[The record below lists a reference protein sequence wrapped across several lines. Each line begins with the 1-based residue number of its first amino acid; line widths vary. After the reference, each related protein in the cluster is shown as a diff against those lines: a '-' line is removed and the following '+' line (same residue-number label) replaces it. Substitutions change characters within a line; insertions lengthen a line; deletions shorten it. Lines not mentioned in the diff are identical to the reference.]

1 MTKIRTGASPSGC
14 PVASSGSQ
22 RAKNASCSSKY
33 RRTPQTLSGPKSTSW
48 QKVASPRI
56 PTWLHGPTT
65 SRCGVAFCAAIAAKY
80 SESAAGNGSYQPVEY
95 VPGTSACRCQWRVKS
110 FSIRAQ
116 YSSYAPRV
124 E

>member
-33 RRTPQTLSGPKSTSW
+33 RCTPQTLSGPKSTSW
-48 QKVASPRI
+48 QNVASPRM
-56 PTWLHGPTT
+56 PTWLHGPIT
-65 SRCGVAFCAAIAAKY
+65 SRCGDSFFAAIAAKY

-95 VPGTSACRCQWRVKS
+95 VPGTSACWSQ
-110 FSIRAQ
+110 
-116 YSSYAPRV
+116 
-124 E
+124 